1 VDVAASG
8 DIFDLDGRVALVT
21 GASSGLGR
29 RFAQVLAA
37 AGAEVVASAR
47 RLHKLD
53 ELALAERIVATRCD
67 VADAAERESLV
78 AGVVERHGR
87 IDVLVNCAGVGGIEG
102 PAEDDDI
109 RVFERVVDVNLV
121 ATYAM
126 CQLAGKAM
134 LGRGGG
140 SIVNVASALGMVA
153 SAPITQAGYCASKA
167 GVINL
172 TRELAAQWARRGV
185 RVNAIAPGFFPSEMT
200 SEAFANERSLA
211 YIRRQTPLGRGGEEG
226 ELDGVLLLL
235 AGPAGSYVVGQTIAV
250 DGGWTI

>member
-1 VDVAASG
+1 MAVSH

-29 RFAQVLAA
+29 RFAQVLADV
-37 AGAEVVASAR
+37 GAEVVASAR
-47 RLHKLD
+47 RRDRLE
-53 ELALAERIVATRCD
+53 ELAASERISAAPCD
-67 VADAAERESLV
+67 VAVAGEREALV
-78 AGVVERHGR
+78 TDVLERHGR
-87 IDVLVNCAGVGGIEG
+87 LDVLVNCAGIGGVEG
-102 PAEDDDI
+102 PAEDADVE
-109 RVFERVVDVNLV
+109 VFEHVVDVNLV

-126 CQLAGKAM
+126 CQLAARPM
-134 LGRGGG
+134 LARGEG
-140 SIVNVASALGMVA
+140 SIVNISSALGLVA
-153 SAPITQAGYCASKA
+153 STPITQAGYCASKA
-167 GVINL
+167 GVVNL

-200 SEAFANERSLA
+200 VEAFDNERSLA

-235 AGPAGSYVVGQTIAV
+235 ASPAGSYVIGQTIAV